1 MEDPKEMI
9 EKLEEELLLKGY
21 SQYTLKMYT
30 FFVRKFLEWSKGE
43 ISEEKIRKFMR
54 RLLLDENYS
63 SNSLYLCSEAL
74 KKFLEVNGMKEL
86 ADKIEAPKRPKA
98 LPKYLTEEE
107 IGAMLSK
114 AKERSLRDYIV
125 LGLLAYTGMRV
136 SELCNLNLEDL
147 ELEKRVIHI
156 RGGKGKKDRIVIL
169 PEHFV
174 RHLKNYVDSLEANFG
189 PLLPSRKG
197 GRISPRSVQRIVKKY
212 AELAGIKKKVTP
224 HVLRHSFATSMLN
237 RGADIRF
244 IQHLLGHS
252 TLATTE
258 IYTHVDERTLREV
271 YDKAGPKYEEEGE

>member
-1 MEDPKEMI
+1 MKDVKNLEEMV
-9 EKLEEELLLKGY
+9 EMLEEELLLKGY
-21 SQYTLKMYT
+21 SRYTLKMYI
-30 FFVRKFLEWSKGE
+30 FFVKKYLEWSKGE
-43 ISEEKIRKFMR
+43 ISEEKIRKFLR
-54 RLLLDENYS
+54 KLLLDENYS

-74 KKFLEVNGMKEL
+74 KKFLEVNGMREL
-86 ADKIEAPKRPKA
+86 AEKIETPKRPKA

-107 IGAMLSK
+107 IGAMLTEARRK
-114 AKERSLRDYIV
+114 SLRDYV
-125 LGLLAYTGMRV
+125 LLGLLAYTGMRV

-147 ELEKRVIHI
+147 ELEKRVVHI

-169 PEHFV
+169 PQHFV
-174 RHLKNYVDSLEANFG
+174 ERIEEYVKELGRKFG
-189 PLLPSRKG
+189 PLFPSRKG
-197 GRISPRSVQRIVKKY
+197 ERISPRSVQRIVKKY
-212 AELAGIKKKVTP
+212 AEMAGIKKKVTP

-271 YDKAGPKYEEEGE
+271 YDKTGPKYEK